1 MPKALLC
8 ENNLEVQK
16 NFSAILKAINIDVV
30 TSSTV
35 DEAMNN
41 LEIEDFAYVIVNE
54 NFAGEKP
61 ESNKIIQFVVNL
73 PMYRRR
79 DMMLIILG
87 QNLKTSDRLS
97 AFAKG
102 ANLLLN
108 LKDLNYFLPIFKRTY
123 LEYQAIY
130 KQFKELLNK

>member
-8 ENNLEVQK
+8 ENNSEIQK

-35 DEAMNN
+35 EEAINN

-54 NFAGEKP
+54 NFAGEKL
-61 ESNKIIQFVVNL
+61 ENNKIIQWVVNL

-87 QNLKTSDRLS
+87 QTLKTSDRLS

-108 LKDLNYFLPIFKRTY
+108 IRDLNYFLPIFKRTY